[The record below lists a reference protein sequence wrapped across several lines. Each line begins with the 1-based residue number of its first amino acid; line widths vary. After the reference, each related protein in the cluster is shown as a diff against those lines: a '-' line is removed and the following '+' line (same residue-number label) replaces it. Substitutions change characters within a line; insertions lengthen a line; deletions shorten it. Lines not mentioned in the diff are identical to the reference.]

1 MSKSNKKTKKENKF
15 KFEDLEVEKPDNKE
29 NVIEIRNL
37 CKRYKMY
44 HSKKDRLL
52 EILLPNYEKHTTFTA
67 MEDFDLDLK
76 KGEILGIL
84 GRNGAG
90 KSTLLKMVT
99 GVANPTS
106 GTIKINGKIS
116 SLLELGTA
124 FNPELTGYE
133 NIYQHGQIMGLTTEE
148 VKAKEQEIIDFA
160 DIGEHLS
167 QPVKTYSSGMFA
179 RLAFACAINVNPD
192 ILIVDEVLSVG
203 DMAFQL
209 KCFKKFE
216 QFKKS
221 GKTILF
227 VTHSISDVLNN
238 CNRTIILQKGRK
250 IFDGNVKEGVEEYK
264 KIITRMRDQ
273 DGRHGKN
280 KMTKDVIKKISEKSE
295 WKKLFTE
302 NPDMVVYGNN
312 EAAIYDYGMFDEDNQ
327 PLPMLDNDQIVH
339 IKIKVQFN
347 QDIEDPFLSVTIKDF
362 HGKELCGNNTNFMG
376 IDTGVC
382 KKGEEYIFDFTQ
394 KLKLAPGKYT
404 LSVSCNRFNENG
416 ELIIMNRNYDA
427 LIFEV
432 TSEKKM
438 VGCFDM
444 DPKVTYKKLK

>member
-1 MSKSNKKTKKENKF
+1 MKKE
-15 KFEDLEVEKPDNKE
+15 DE
-29 NVIEIRNL
+29 NIIEIKDL
-37 CKRYKMY
+37 CKEYKMY
-44 HSKKDRLL
+44 HRKKDRLL
-52 EILLPNYEKHTTFTA
+52 EILLPKYENHTTFKA
-67 MEDFDLDLK
+67 MDGFNLNVK
-76 KGEILGIL
+76 KGEIVGIL

-90 KSTLLKMVT
+90 KSTLLKMIT
-99 GVANPTS
+99 GVVVPTS
-106 GTIKINGKIS
+106 GEIKVKGKIS

-133 NIYQHGQIMGLTTEE
+133 NIYQHGQIMGLTVEE
-148 VKAKEQEIIDFA
+148 VKAKEQEIIEFA

-179 RLAFACAINVNPD
+179 RLAFACAINVDPD

-216 QFKKS
+216 QFKKK

-238 CNRTIILQKGRK
+238 CNRAIILQHGEK
-250 IFDGNVKEGVEEYK
+250 IFDGDVKEGVEEYK
-264 KIITRMRDQ
+264 KLITKMKDTNSAK
-273 DGRHGKN
+273 GKN
-280 KMTKDVIKKISEKSE
+280 KITKEVINALSEKSE
-295 WKKLFTE
+295 WKKHFTL
-302 NPDMVVYGNN
+302 NPEATIYGNN
-312 EAAIYDYGMFDEDNQ
+312 EAAIYDYGMFDQYSQPVPIVDNSEY
-327 PLPMLDNDQIVH
+327 MH

-347 QDIEDPFLSVTIKDF
+347 QDVENPFVSITIKDF
-362 HGKELCGNNTNFMG
+362 HGKEMCGNNTNFMG
-376 IDTGVC
+376 IETGTC
-382 KKGEEYIFDFTQ
+382 KKGEEYIFDFEQ
-394 KLKLAPGKYT
+394 KLRLAPGKYT
-404 LSVSCNRFNENG
+404 LSISCNRFDDNG

-432 TSEKKM
+432 TSQKKM

-444 DPKVTYKKLK
+444 EPKVEFKKIESPQEKG

>member
-1 MSKSNKKTKKENKF
+1 MKKE
-15 KFEDLEVEKPDNKE
+15 EE
-29 NVIEIRNL
+29 NIIEIKDL
-37 CKRYKMY
+37 CKEYKMY
-44 HSKKDRLL
+44 HRKKDRLL
-52 EILLPNYEKHTTFTA
+52 EILLPKYENHTTFKA
-67 MEDFDLDLK
+67 MDGFNLNVK
-76 KGEILGIL
+76 KGEIVGIL

-90 KSTLLKMVT
+90 KSTLLKMIT
-99 GVANPTS
+99 GVVVPTS
-106 GTIKINGKIS
+106 GEIKVKGKIS

-133 NIYQHGQIMGLTTEE
+133 NIYQHGQIMGLTVEE
-148 VKAKEQEIIDFA
+148 VIAKEKEIIEFA

-179 RLAFACAINVNPD
+179 RLAFACAINVDPD

-216 QFKKS
+216 QFKKK

-238 CNRTIILQKGRK
+238 CNRAIILQHGEK
-250 IFDGNVKEGVEEYK
+250 IFDGDVKEGVEEYK
-264 KIITRMRDQ
+264 KLITKMKDTNSTK
-273 DGRHGKN
+273 GKN
-280 KMTKDVIKKISEKSE
+280 KITKDVINALSEKSE
-295 WKKLFTE
+295 WKKHFTL
-302 NPDMVVYGNN
+302 NPEATIYGNN
-312 EAAIYDYGMFDEDNQ
+312 EAAIYDYGMFDQYNQ
-327 PLPMLDNDQIVH
+327 PLPIIDNSEYMH

-347 QDIEDPFLSVTIKDF
+347 QDVENPFASITIKDF
-362 HGKELCGNNTNFMG
+362 QGKEMCGNNTNFLG
-376 IDTGVC
+376 IDTGTC
-382 KKGEEYIFDFTQ
+382 KKGEEYIFDFEQ
-394 KLKLAPGKYT
+394 KLRLAPGKYT
-404 LSVSCNRFNENG
+404 LSISCNRFDENG

-432 TSEKKM
+432 TSQKKM

-444 DPKVTYKKLK
+444 EPKVKFKKIESPQSKD